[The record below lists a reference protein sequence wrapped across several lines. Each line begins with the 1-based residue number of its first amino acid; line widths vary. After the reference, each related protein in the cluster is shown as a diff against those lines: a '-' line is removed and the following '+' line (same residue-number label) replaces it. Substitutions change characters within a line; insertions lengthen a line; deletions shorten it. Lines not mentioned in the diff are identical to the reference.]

1 MGEHVLAIVFALLL
15 VLLNGFFVA
24 AEFGMVKLRST
35 RVRTIAKSLG
45 WRGRVLAK
53 VHGNLDAYLSACQLG
68 ITLASLGLGWIGEPA
83 FAALIEPALVRAGI
97 ESEKL
102 ISGIA
107 FVTAFFSISYL
118 HIVVGELVP
127 KTLAIRMAERIGL
140 WTAPGLFAFYWS
152 MFPAIWLLN
161 QSANLVI
168 KALKLQPKEGHDG
181 QYSLEELK
189 VILRSSRPTA
199 DFSASEWKVLAQS
212 IDFRELEVSDL
223 MRPFQEAAVLFAE
236 DPFKVSMGRIAQ
248 HRYSRYPLLSSTG
261 QVIGIVHIKDLFI
274 AMSKDPDFSDI
285 RSMIR
290 PVHFVT
296 PETPAT
302 ELFRQLQQ
310 GAPHLTLVAYED
322 TSPVG
327 FITLDNL
334 LSALVGDI
342 RDEFKQSQ
350 SEWTK
355 LDDGSLLGKGTL
367 PINTLERSLG
377 IDIES
382 EEADTVAGLILW
394 KLTEL
399 PKEGQ
404 RIGFDQFD
412 VVVKKMAG
420 PKILLVR
427 VYPSAQHLHSSGHH

>member
-1 MGEHVLAIVFALLL
+1 MGEHVLAIVFALFL

-83 FAALIEPALVRAGI
+83 FAALIEPALVSVGI
-97 ESEKL
+97 QSEKL

-140 WTAPGLFAFYWS
+140 WTAPGLFAFYWG

-168 KALKLQPKEGHDG
+168 RALKLQPKEGNDG

-223 MRPFQEAAVLFAE
+223 MRPFQEAAVLFKE
-236 DPFKVSMGRIAQ
+236 ESFKRTLARIAQ
-248 HRYSRYPLLSSTG
+248 HRYSRYPLIASSG
-261 QVIGIVHIKDLFI
+261 QVVGIVHIKDLFI
-274 AMSKDPDFSDI
+274 AMSKDPAFNDLC
-285 RSMIR
+285 SMIR
-290 PVHFVT
+290 PAHFVT

-302 ELFRQLQQ
+302 ALFRRLQQ
-310 GAPHLTLVAYED
+310 GAPHLTLVAYDD

-342 RDEFKQSQ
+342 RDEFRPSQ
-350 SEWTK
+350 SEWTR

-367 PINTLERSLG
+367 PINTLERALG
-377 IDIES
+377 IDIAS

-427 VYPSAQHLHSSGHH
+427 VYPSTQHADLASHH